1 MNGDSHVRKTLARL
15 VGIGQDQA
23 LASTKNPS
31 AREASSQC
39 GLRLAMDR
47 ARRLH
52 YLSRVFR
59 MLGAG
64 RHSWLRIEVN
74 EFPIC
79 TQQRPAYSD
88 IVERFHGSVPFR
100 SGLSTDGPAIRTGLH
115 QILE

>member
-1 MNGDSHVRKTLARL
+1 MRFATGDGSRSTP
-15 VGIGQDQA
+15 A
-23 LASTKNPS
+23 LFEP
-31 AREASSQC
+31 
-39 GLRLAMDR
+39 
-47 ARRLH
+47 
-52 YLSRVFR
+52 RVSV
-59 MLGAG
+59 LGAG